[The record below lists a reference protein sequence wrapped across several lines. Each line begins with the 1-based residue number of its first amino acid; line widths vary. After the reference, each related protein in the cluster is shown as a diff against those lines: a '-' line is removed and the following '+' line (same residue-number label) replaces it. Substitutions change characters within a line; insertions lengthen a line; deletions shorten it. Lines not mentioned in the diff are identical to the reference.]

1 MAQSPWSYE
10 PNRGSR
16 RALASVFRA
25 SVGRWRDNHET
36 QSREGVQEYPDAVSA
51 FCSFSATTAALLER
65 PVEASDP

>member
-25 SVGRWRDNHET
+25 SVGRPRDSHET
-36 QSREGVQEYPDAVSA
+36 QIREGVQEKPDAVSA
-51 FCSFSATTAALLER
+51 FCSFSAPTAVLPER
-65 PVEASDP
+65 PV